1 MQRNMLQAKLH
12 RVTTTQTEVGYEG
25 SVAIDR
31 TLMEAADIHEFQAI
45 DIYNINN
52 GERFSSYA
60 VAAEKDS
67 GTIAVL
73 GAAARRVAIDDLL
86 IICTYSQYDEAEAEI
101 HDPHLIYVDEKN
113 QITHTH
119 NGCTDK
125 LECVV

>member
-1 MQRNMLQAKLH
+1 M
-12 RVTTTQTEVGYEG
+12 TTTQTEVGYEG

-31 TLMEAADIHEFQAI
+31 ALMEAADIKEFQAI
-45 DIYNINN
+45 DIYNIDN

-60 VAAEKDS
+60 VAGEKNS

-73 GAAARRVAIDDLL
+73 GSAARRVAVGDLL
-86 IICTYSQYDEAEAEI
+86 IICTYSQYDEAEVEK
-101 HDPHLIYVDEKN
+101 HEPHLIYVDESN